1 MLRFNLVL
9 REYFAPYLA
18 KSMDVADLVLF
29 VEGEPGALL
38 QVHSL
43 HPMGRDAARSAGQLS
58 ITFVQETDRPIW
70 YARRMDSIS
79 QEQAT
84 DRIPLTQSEVTRFWR
99 DRRFGGMECM
109 SATFLT
115 HEFAPHS
122 HDTFSIGAIE
132 RGCQVCTIKG
142 SSQNTGPG
150 GLYLINPG
158 ETHDG
163 APKDGGY
170 RYRMI
175 YPEIGLLRE
184 VIEDVTGKP
193 VKGTPAFGTQ
203 LLQDEALAGA
213 FHEAHRT
220 LEESNGALESS
231 QGMFEVLDAMFR
243 RHGSTIIAPVDTSER
258 TAVRRARDYLIAHYA
273 SDVGLEELAN
283 VAGLS
288 RAHLIR
294 AFRKEYHIT
303 PHSFLTDIRI
313 RQARELLRAGG
324 QPAEIALEC
333 GFADQAHFT
342 RHFKA
347 RTGLTPGQYRA
358 R

>member
-1 MLRFNLVL
+1 MENISQQQAAD
-9 REYFAPYLA
+9 YMPLA
-18 KSMDVADLVLF
+18 KA
-29 VEGEPGALL
+29 
-38 QVHSL
+38 
-43 HPMGRDAARSAGQLS
+43 
-58 ITFVQETDRPIW
+58 ET
-70 YARRMDSIS
+70 
-79 QEQAT
+79 
-84 DRIPLTQSEVTRFWR
+84 TRFWR
-99 DRRFGGMECM
+99 DNRFGGMECL

-115 HEFAPHS
+115 HEFAPHA

-132 RGCQVCTIKG
+132 KGTQIATIG
-142 SSQNTGPG
+142 GTREASGPG
-150 GLYLINPG
+150 DLYLINPG
-158 ETHDG
+158 EIHDG

-175 YPEIGLLRE
+175 YPDMSLFREIL
-184 VIEDVTGKP
+184 EDVTGKP
-193 VKGTPAFGTQ
+193 FNGTPAFGKQ
-203 LLQDEALAGA
+203 ILHDQALADA

-220 LEESNGALESS
+220 LEEGAGALETS
-231 QGMFEVLDAMFR
+231 QPMFIVLDAMFR
-243 RHGSTIIAPVDTSER
+243 RHGSSIIVPTDTSER
-258 TAVRRARDYLIAHYA
+258 SAVHQARDYLVEHYA
-273 SDVGLEELAN
+273 TDIGLEELAA

-294 AFRKEYHIT
+294 AFRKEFHIT

-313 RQARELLRAGG
+313 REARKRLQEGG

>member
-1 MLRFNLVL
+1 MQNV
-9 REYFAPYLA
+9 
-18 KSMDVADLVLF
+18 
-29 VEGEPGALL
+29 
-38 QVHSL
+38 
-43 HPMGRDAARSAGQLS
+43 
-58 ITFVQETDRPIW
+58 
-70 YARRMDSIS
+70 S

-84 DRIPLTQSEVTRFWR
+84 GQMPLTRSEVTRFWR
-99 DRRFGGMECM
+99 DRRFGGMECL

-115 HEFAPHS
+115 HEFAPHA

-132 RGCQVCTIKG
+132 QGCQVCTIKG
-142 SSQNTGPG
+142 SRESAGPG

-163 APKDGGY
+163 APREGGY

-175 YPEIGLLRE
+175 YPDVSLMCEIL
-184 VIEDVTGKP
+184 EDVTGKP
-193 VKGTPAFGTQ
+193 VRGTPSFGIQ
-203 LLQDEALAGA
+203 LLQDSALAGA
-213 FHEAHRT
+213 FQDAHRT
-220 LEESNGALESS
+220 LEEGGGALESS
-231 QGMFEVLDAMFR
+231 QAMFQVLDAMFS
-243 RHGSTIIAPVDTSER
+243 RHGSAIIMPVETAER
-258 TAVRRARDYLIAHYA
+258 SAVQRARDYLVENYA
-273 SDVGLEELAN
+273 EDVGLEELAAI
-283 VAGLS
+283 AGLS

-294 AFRKEYHIT
+294 AFRREFHIT

-313 RQARELLRAGG
+313 RQARRRLREGS

-347 RTGLTPGQYRA
+347 RTGVTPGQYRA

>member
-1 MLRFNLVL
+1 MENISQQQASD
-9 REYFAPYLA
+9 YMPLA
-18 KSMDVADLVLF
+18 KA
-29 VEGEPGALL
+29 
-38 QVHSL
+38 
-43 HPMGRDAARSAGQLS
+43 
-58 ITFVQETDRPIW
+58 ET
-70 YARRMDSIS
+70 
-79 QEQAT
+79 
-84 DRIPLTQSEVTRFWR
+84 TRFWR
-99 DRRFGGMECM
+99 DNRFGGMECL

-115 HEFAPHS
+115 HEFAPHA

-132 RGCQVCTIKG
+132 KGTQIATIG
-142 SSQNTGPG
+142 GTREASGPG
-150 GLYLINPG
+150 DLYLINPG
-158 ETHDG
+158 EIHDG

-175 YPEIGLLRE
+175 YPDMSLFREIL
-184 VIEDVTGKP
+184 EDVTGKP
-193 VKGTPAFGTQ
+193 FHGTPAFGKQILHDQT
-203 LLQDEALAGA
+203 LADA

-220 LEESNGALESS
+220 LEEGAGALETS
-231 QGMFEVLDAMFR
+231 QPMFIVLDAMFR
-243 RHGSTIIAPVDTSER
+243 RHGSSIIVPTDTSER
-258 TAVRRARDYLIAHYA
+258 SAVHRARDYLVEHYA
-273 SDVGLEELAN
+273 TDIGLEELAV
-283 VAGLS
+283 VADLS

-294 AFRKEYHIT
+294 AFRKEFHIT

-313 RQARELLRAGG
+313 REARKRLREGG

>member
-1 MLRFNLVL
+1 MF
-9 REYFAPYLA
+9 
-18 KSMDVADLVLF
+18 KSNRAVICYIL
-29 VEGEPGALL
+29 
-38 QVHSL
+38 
-43 HPMGRDAARSAGQLS
+43 PM
-58 ITFVQETDRPIW
+58 EN
-70 YARRMDSIS
+70 IS

-84 DRIPLTQSEVTRFWR
+84 DHMPLMPAEVTRFWR
-99 DRRFGGMECM
+99 DDRFGGMECLR
-109 SATFLT
+109 ATFLT
-115 HEFAPHS
+115 HEFAPHA

-132 RGCQVCTIKG
+132 QGMQVCTIKG
-142 SSQNTGPG
+142 SRESAGPG

-163 APKDGGY
+163 APRGGGY

-175 YPEIGLLRE
+175 YPDVALLRE
-184 VIEDVTGKP
+184 ILEDVTGKP
-193 VKGTPAFGTQ
+193 FRGTPAFGIQ
-203 LLQDEALAGA
+203 LLHDQALADA

-220 LEESNGALESS
+220 LEEGSGALEAS
-231 QGMFEVLDAMFR
+231 QAMFLVLDAMFR
-243 RHGSTIIAPVDTSER
+243 RHGSSIIVPADSTER
-258 TAVRRARDYLIAHYA
+258 TAVRQARDYLTEHFA
-273 SDVGLEELAN
+273 SDVGLEELAT

-294 AFRKEYHIT
+294 AFRKEFHIT

-313 RQARELLRAGG
+313 RTARKRLREGG